1 MFKRNKRPREKLE
14 GREATIVG
22 LIMLGI
28 VVIGALLPIPSVRVV
43 ARLSY
48 AAVIAVIVGL
58 IYRTITIRRR

>member
-22 LIMLGI
+22 LIMLAI